1 MDDLNAIVAKS
12 VRAPQDL
19 QKQETDRELV
29 RKRRAAARLEKKVI
43 EDGRKSLIITTT
55 HETVKTCTSLSSHQT
70 LMDPNIM
77 GREDASSS
85 YVFFDPKPKTK
96 AVSAKAQ
103 GMYMTGLA
111 KYEKGVGVDSSSPGP
126 GHYELPKERNE
137 KLFGQFSASIVPT
150 ALEQQVK
157 LAAQM
162 PGPGQYNS
170 ASCLSLIGGQISAS
184 EIMSDVDW
192 MIRRGHE
199 SPGPGQYLSETKVG
213 KIRTNMTTCTHTCSH
228 TNSLAR
234 TCSHAHSHT
243 DSHVIA
249 LCRHACTE
257 ENFRRV
263 IPNLRWIGKST
274 VPSRLIILLERLTT
288 TSQD

>member
-1 MDDLNAIVAKS
+1 MFIYYHVLRVR
-12 VRAPQDL
+12 RAPQAL
-19 QKQETDRELV
+19 DR
-29 RKRRAAARLEKKVI
+29 
-43 EDGRKSLIITTT
+43 TTS
-55 HETVKTCTSLSSHQT
+55 VL
-70 LMDPNIM
+70 
-77 GREDASSS
+77 
-85 YVFFDPKPKTK
+85 
-96 AVSAKAQ
+96 
-103 GMYMTGLA
+103 
-111 KYEKGVGVDSSSPGP
+111 
-126 GHYELPKERNE
+126 
-137 KLFGQFSASIVPT
+137 LFNYRD
-150 ALEQQVK
+150 EQH
-157 LAAQM
+157 
-162 PGPGQYNS
+162 
-170 ASCLSLIGGQISAS
+170 
-184 EIMSDVDW
+184 DVDW